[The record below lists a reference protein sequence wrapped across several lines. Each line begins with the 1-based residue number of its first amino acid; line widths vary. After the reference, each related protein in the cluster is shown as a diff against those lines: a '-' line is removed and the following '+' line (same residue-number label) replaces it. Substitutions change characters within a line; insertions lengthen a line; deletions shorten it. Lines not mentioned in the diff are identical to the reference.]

1 MDILKNENLQKT
13 PAHWNPY
20 FKNSINSMNIC
31 KVKGKGLM
39 LGLEFD
45 FEVSEL
51 RKKLFMKKEF
61 LPEAVAIKNLIRI
74 LPPLTISK
82 KHLNIFFDALKDIL

>member
-1 MDILKNENLQKT
+1 
-13 PAHWNPY
+13 
-20 FKNSINSMNIC
+20 MNIC

-51 RKKLFMKKEF
+51 RKKLVYEKEF
-61 LPEAVAIKNLIRI
+61 SPVAVAIKI
-74 LPPLTISK
+74 L
-82 KHLNIFFDALKDIL
+82 